1 MRLDLE
7 STHGA
12 SRPRAARRW
21 VFARALLVLIAS
33 SVAMGCHRP
42 VEPAPGKSDLA
53 PAPVATPASAPT
65 PASPQPSA
73 AAPSSARRKLQM
85 IDAAVPEVRARVTD
99 RAELLSAAEATQLE
113 AKLAAHE
120 RATGQQFAL
129 LTIRELEGVSV
140 ENYGFTVLN
149 TWKLGREGY
158 NDGLL
163 VLIGVDDRKVD
174 IEIGTGLEG
183 AIPDQIA
190 ASVIRDQIAPAFRGR
205 NYAAGLNAAFD
216 RLISLAAPSKP

>member
-1 MRLDLE
+1 
-7 STHGA
+7 
-12 SRPRAARRW
+12 
-21 VFARALLVLIAS
+21 
-33 SVAMGCHRP
+33 MGCHGP
-42 VEPAPGKSDLA
+42 VESAPRKSDPAPAS
-53 PAPVATPASAPT
+53 VATPASATT
-65 PASPQPSA
+65 PAAEPQPSA
-73 AAPSSARRKLQM
+73 AAPPSARRRLQL
-85 IDAAVPEVRARVTD
+85 IDAAVPELRARVTD

-129 LTIRELEGVSV
+129 LTVRDLEGASA

-149 TWKLGREGY
+149 TWKLGRKEY

-163 VLIGVDDRKVD
+163 VLISRDDRKVD
-174 IEIGTGLEG
+174 IEIGTGLES

-190 ASVIRDQIAPAFRGR
+190 ASVIRDQIAPAFRDR

-216 RLISLAAPSKP
+216 RLISLAAPSKR